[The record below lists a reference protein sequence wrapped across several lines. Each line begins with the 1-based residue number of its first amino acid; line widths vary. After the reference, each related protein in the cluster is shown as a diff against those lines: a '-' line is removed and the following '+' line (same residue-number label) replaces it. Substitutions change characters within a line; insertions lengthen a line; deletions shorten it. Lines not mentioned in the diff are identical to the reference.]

1 MGHIPGVI
9 LGALILAALTEFL
22 RAVVEPF
29 QHMVFGAVILD
40 PEGIRMLLFG
50 LAMVCVMLFRPAG
63 LWPAAVRK
71 RPGQALRRPASLV
84 GSQFRYRARRDLWAD
99 RPERRGQDHA
109 DQPVV
114 GRTAARRRRGHAGGG
129 GCLARHRAGTRGAGH
144 VALLSGDVGVR
155 QLHGAGK
162 RLPGGVAQAPARAVG
177 LDCAARL
184 RRRGGGGPRGP
195 QRLPA

>member
-1 MGHIPGVI
+1 MDAQAHR
-9 LGALILAALTEFL
+9 AA
-22 RAVVEPF
+22 RQA
-29 QHMVFGAVILD
+29 
-40 PEGIRMLLFG
+40 
-50 LAMVCVMLFRPAG
+50 
-63 LWPAAVRK
+63 WP
-71 RPGQALRRPASLV
+71 RPGRAGVPGSEGPVQGLRRR
-84 GSQFRYRARRDLWAD
+84 GSHQHGVVLAGARRERGAE
-99 RPERRGQDHA
+99 RAQRRGQDHA